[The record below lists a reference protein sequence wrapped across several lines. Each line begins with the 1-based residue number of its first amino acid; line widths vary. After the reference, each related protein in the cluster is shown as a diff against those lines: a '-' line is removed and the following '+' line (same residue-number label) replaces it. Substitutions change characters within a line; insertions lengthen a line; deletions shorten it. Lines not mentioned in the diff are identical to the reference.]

1 MIVNDTNARRKVA
14 LVSFAIC
21 AACQVILAP
30 NLPLANG
37 RPNFMLIFAGSM
49 ALCYGGTFGILA
61 SFGAGLFF
69 DIVSSG
75 PVGVMAFLFTLMAA
89 VIGREDRNVI
99 ADATPQALRIFCLAA
114 PAVELASQL
123 VLMAIGQ
130 GGTLLDTLGLRW
142 LPASVLDIVF
152 FLPFLLF
159 LSRTGSRSPQLGKKK
174 TGAHKR
180 SKISTRGL

>member
-1 MIVNDTNARRKVA
+1 MIVNDANARRKVA
-14 LVSFAIC
+14 LIAFAIC

-75 PVGVMAFLFTLMAA
+75 PVGLMAFLLTLMAA

-99 ADATPQALRIFCLAA
+99 ADATPQALRISCLAA
-114 PAVELASQL
+114 PAVELAAQL

-130 GGTLLDTLGLRW
+130 GGALLDTLGLRW

-152 FLPFLLF
+152 FLPFLLC

-174 TGAHKR
+174 TGGLKR